1 MTPDPVP
8 DALWPNGPVA
18 PVTSTRTML
27 GMTLCATD
35 ATPVSRS
42 CFTADPVADTRSI
55 VTPLLRGTANAP
67 IAPPSS
73 PATNVTVSITRHG
86 VRARG
91 GAGGGGAGN
100 AHSGAAG
107 ISVLC
112 ADTSVVAVGSA
123 GTPAADGY
131 VQTCSSGC

>member
-35 ATPVSRS
+35 ATPVRRS
-42 CFTADPVADTRSI
+42 CFTVEPVADTRST
-55 VTPLLRGTANAP
+55 VTPLFRGTTNAP
-67 IAPPSS
+67 TTPPSS
-73 PATNVTVSITRHG
+73 PAISAAIRMARHG

-91 GAGGGGAGN
+91 CSYDADGGAHIENGSDCGGGR
-100 AHSGAAG
+100 SG
-107 ISVLC
+107 
-112 ADTSVVAVGSA
+112 T
-123 GTPAADGY
+123 
-131 VQTCSSGC
+131 